1 MNRKTLRGNLGYLP
15 RASASPGHECR
26 YFSIRKLARAD
37 GHDIRRMMTPHLLP
51 PDSQQRFSDRVENYV
66 RYRPEYPRELLDVLR
81 EHAGLRAGIRVADI
95 GSGTGISSRLLLDAE
110 CEVFAVEPNAA
121 MREAAE
127 NLLGG
132 NPYFHSIAAPAEAT
146 TLPDQSVDMIF
157 SAQAFHWFDRERAR
171 TEFSRILR
179 PHGTVVL
186 VWNVRQT
193 DSTPFLRDYE
203 ALLRKFSTDYMQV
216 RHENVDDSAL
226 RDFFL
231 DGRYTKHTLPNAQ
244 HFDFDGLRGRLL
256 SSSYAPAEGHPSH
269 EPMLA
274 ELRRSFDVHQHD
286 GKVSFLY
293 DTEIVVGK

>member
-1 MNRKTLRGNLGYLP
+1 
-15 RASASPGHECR
+15 
-26 YFSIRKLARAD
+26 
-37 GHDIRRMMTPHLLP
+37 MTPHLPP
-51 PDSQQRFSDRVENYV
+51 PDSQQRFSSRVENYV
-66 RYRPEYPRELLDVLR
+66 RYRPDYPHELLYVLR
-81 EHAGLRAGIRVADI
+81 DHAGLRAGIRVADI
-95 GSGTGISSRLLLDAE
+95 GSGTGISSRLLLDAG
-110 CEVFAVEPNAA
+110 CEVFAVEPNVP

-127 NLLGG
+127 RLLGG
-132 NPYFHSIAAPAEAT
+132 NARFHSVAAPAEAT
-146 TLPDQSVDMIF
+146 TLPYQSVDMIF

-171 TEFSRILR
+171 TEFSRILT
-179 PHGTVVL
+179 PHGSIVL

-203 ALLRKFSTDYMQV
+203 MLLRAFAADYMQV

-226 RDFFL
+226 RRFFTG
-231 DGRYTKHTLPNAQ
+231 DCHTKHSLPTAQ